1 MARNLIVINVD
12 FKETRVAL
20 IEEGVIAELQIERV
34 AHRSTVGNI
43 VLGRVTRVLPGMQ
56 AAFIDVGQERAAFLH
71 VEDLIRPNDFDAYL
85 ASDARE
91 KVKLK
96 SVAGSNA
103 EATPE
108 DEAEAVVEALP
119 KEALDA
125 GGRSAARRGRRRRGR
140 RGRGRERLP
149 GTEAAL
155 DSGTDAAAEGEFDE
169 LTPAAAA
176 LDGDSADAAEVD
188 DDDFDESTDDEPDFI
203 ERSGIF
209 DDIEFGESREDS
221 DFEEP
226 GVAAAAEDEH
236 EEFEFDDSPDDD
248 SADADDEPVEA
259 DEDDEELG
267 DADDEEADIG
277 VGDDARA
284 AADDE
289 LDEEDSDEESFDD
302 DDVDLD
308 EADDDDS
315 DPEEDAAEESD
326 VDNRAAPH
334 AAPAEWQ
341 SGQPGL
347 ASAHGDSSRSEIDF
361 PHAASALDAEESGP
375 ESRELPSSQG
385 KARAYSDDSEASAIL
400 TAFGRHES
408 TTELGFKA
416 DSDRPDRPSRVQLV
430 PPGVSGD
437 GEEEPPPSG
446 ERELPEG
453 DVAAFTRDA
462 DLSGTE
468 AVGADETTDEESEPE
483 DESGA
488 GETSTDDGS
497 AEGGA
502 EGRRRRGRR
511 RRRRGGKEPVVAT
524 AAPVEQGAVPALPA
538 DNDAN
543 RRGRRRRGRRRGG
556 VRVDSKPV
564 ATEVTPVA
572 ATPTDTARRMPLRVS
587 RSVPITEVVKEGD
600 QVVVQISKEPIGTKG
615 ARVTSHVS
623 LPGRYVVYLPTVDH
637 IGISKRIGNARER
650 ARLRKSIEAIK
661 PANGGLIVRTVAE
674 GLTKKQL
681 KADIGY
687 LIKVWADVAKRREAA
702 RPAEVLYEELDLVLK
717 AARDLFTDEVQQ
729 IVIDDREQHGRL
741 CRFVE
746 MFMPGRVKDIK
757 LYSGEEPIFDA
768 YGIEDEI
775 KRALSRKVPLPSGGS
790 LIMDQAEA
798 LTAIDVNTGRYVG
811 KGSKD
816 LEETALKTNLE
827 AVDEIAYQLRFRN
840 IGGLVILDLID
851 MEKADNREKVWRALE
866 QKLAKDKAKTTINR
880 ISDLGL
886 IEMTRKRT
894 RESLGRIMHEP
905 CFYCDGTGNIQSRET
920 IAYEI
925 LRQIRRDRMSLT
937 GYSVRVLAHPA
948 VVDFLKHEARDAL
961 QEAERRYMRRI
972 ELVPKQEYHVEQYD
986 LQGR

>member
-103 EATPE
+103 EEAPE

-149 GTEAAL
+149 GTDPAL
-155 DSGTDAAAEGEFDE
+155 DSGAEAAAEGEFDD
-169 LTPAAAA
+169 LATGAAA
-176 LDGDSADAAEVD
+176 LEGEPSEAAEA
-188 DDDFDESTDDEPDFI
+188 DDDFDEGSEDEPDFI

-209 DDIEFGESREDS
+209 DDIEFEESREDS

-226 GVAAAAEDEH
+226 GVAAASEDDH
-236 EEFEFDDSPDDD
+236 EEFEFDDD
-248 SADADDEPVEA
+248 STDTDEETVDA
-259 DEDDEELG
+259 EDDEE
-267 DADDEEADIG
+267 DEELAE
-277 VGDDARA
+277 
-284 AADDE
+284 DDE
-289 LDEEDSDEESFDD
+289 LPDD
-302 DDVDLD
+302 D
-308 EADDDDS
+308 EADDDLVAGLAADHGADEDS
-315 DPEEDAAEESD
+315 DEAFDEVDEADDLDEGDDDDADEVELSD
-326 VDNRAAPH
+326 SHHDAPQELE
-334 AAPAEWQ
+334 PTDVEL
-341 SGQPGL
+341 P
-347 ASAHGDSSRSEIDF
+347 
-361 PHAASALDAEESGP
+361 AASVSVDAEESGP
-375 ESRELPSSQG
+375 ESREVHSSNKGSAPSKVGSY
-385 KARAYSDDSEASAIL
+385 AEDSEASAIL

-408 TTELGFKA
+408 MTEVGFKA

-430 PPGVSGD
+430 PPGLAAD
-437 GEEEPPPSG
+437 GEDEPPPSG

-453 DVAAFTRDA
+453 EDSAFTRDTDLLGA
-462 DLSGTE
+462 DLLGSEE
-468 AVGADETTDEESEPE
+468 ATDDESEAE
-483 DESGA
+483 DESGS
-488 GETSTDDGS
+488 GETLAEDGS
-497 AEGGA
+497 AEGGS

-511 RRRRGGKEPVVAT
+511 RRRRGGKEPVAA
-524 AAPVEQGAVPALPA
+524 AAPVPLEQAAVPAVPA

-543 RRGRRRRGRRRGG
+543 RRGRRRRGRRRGAA

-564 ATEVTPVA
+564 AVDVKPAVT
-572 ATPTDTARRMPLRVS
+572 TPTDTARRMPLRVS